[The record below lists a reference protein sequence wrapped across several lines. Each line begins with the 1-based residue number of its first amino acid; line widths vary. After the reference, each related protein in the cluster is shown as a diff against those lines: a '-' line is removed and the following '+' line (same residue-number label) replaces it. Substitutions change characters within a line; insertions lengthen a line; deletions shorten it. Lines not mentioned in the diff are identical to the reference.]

1 MDEVTAMA
9 MRLLE
14 EAQTGGAQRVL
25 EVTEAALRE
34 PTGELVDGPAALH
47 FARVVGF
54 YSLGDIPASIAAIDL
69 MLIAADREASTGWRS
84 SALSLRAI
92 MRLQVGMHEVTD
104 GDIETALRDLVE
116 AEAALRDGE
125 PDPVVAGNAYT
136 GIGLGYHQLRLYELA
151 VPQYL
156 AAYEASCHIAEPNGN
171 RAMWLANLAILH
183 LQWALELY
191 QVGQDVEAEK
201 HTAEAEHFAYRAA
214 DESDGPDAE
223 AWRLT
228 GLTYAACARA
238 DRDDPAGAAADLE
251 HYLAL
256 LVARGLPTNVLL
268 FCRPFQ
274 AVAVSRAGR
283 PDEALRIIEA
293 AVATAARTPETE
305 WLVTAALHRTH
316 AVLLVKNGSS
326 EARAG
331 LHYGDVL
338 AAALWRQ
345 RLRTLHAARTMKS
358 FETLRGQHEVATR
371 AAATDP
377 LTGVS
382 NRRGFDDLIDDLT
395 ARTGP
400 ASDQVITVLIVDM
413 DRFKE
418 INDTHGH
425 SAGDEAL
432 CQVTQALLGSVRE
445 GDTVA
450 RLGGDEFAA
459 LLPDIDPAN
468 GRRIARRM
476 VDTVASLGLSGATVS
491 VGVASGPA
499 HAVRSTI
506 AAADQAMYQAKRAG
520 GNTVA
525 AA

>member
-1 MDEVTAMA
+1 
-9 MRLLE
+9 
-14 EAQTGGAQRVL
+14 
-25 EVTEAALRE
+25 
-34 PTGELVDGPAALH
+34 
-47 FARVVGF
+47 
-54 YSLGDIPASIAAIDL
+54 
-69 MLIAADREASTGWRS
+69 
-84 SALSLRAI
+84 
-92 MRLQVGMHEVTD
+92 
-104 GDIETALRDLVE
+104 
-116 AEAALRDGE
+116 
-125 PDPVVAGNAYT
+125 
-136 GIGLGYHQLRLYELA
+136 
-151 VPQYL
+151 
-156 AAYEASCHIAEPNGN
+156 
-171 RAMWLANLAILH
+171 
-183 LQWALELY
+183 
-191 QVGQDVEAEK
+191 
-201 HTAEAEHFAYRAA
+201 
-214 DESDGPDAE
+214 
-223 AWRLT
+223 
-228 GLTYAACARA
+228 
-238 DRDDPAGAAADLE
+238 
-251 HYLAL
+251 
-256 LVARGLPTNVLL
+256 
-268 FCRPFQ
+268 
-274 AVAVSRAGR
+274 
-283 PDEALRIIEA
+283 
-293 AVATAARTPETE
+293 
-305 WLVTAALHRTH
+305 
-316 AVLLVKNGSS
+316 
-326 EARAG
+326 
-331 LHYGDVL
+331 
-338 AAALWRQ
+338 
-345 RLRTLHAARTMKS
+345 MKS